1 MDLASL
7 TLVLRSALSHSPE
20 ERKAAEA
27 SLNQVSDHHHSL
39 LSLSLSLSL
48 SLAPLLPLTR
58 QPR

>member
-27 SLNQVSDHHHSL
+27 SLNQVSDHHHAL
-39 LSLSLSLSL
+39 P